1 MNALTVRF
9 NVISALILRDMR
21 TRFGRSYLG
30 YLIAVGWPF
39 SHLVVL
45 VGAMAYVRRLAP
57 MGGDPAIWA
66 ITGVLPYI
74 LCLYPARIMGYAI
87 EHNRA
92 LFFFPVVKASDV
104 IISRAIVEFMTA
116 TIVVVLAF
124 VVAAI
129 IGIDVI
135 PIDSFVLA
143 SGVLMTIYLSLSI
156 GILNNIMASIFRMW
170 HLVFILC
177 IIVMY
182 LSSGTIIAVDTL
194 SAELRDAI
202 WYNPLF
208 HCVEWIRSSYY
219 EGYGDGVVS
228 KHYVFWVA
236 TANLL
241 ISLSGE
247 RFLRGK
253 ILQP

>member
-9 NVISALILRDMR
+9 NVISAMILRDMR

-39 SHLVVL
+39 SHLIIL

-74 LCLYPARIMGYAI
+74 LCLYPARMMGYAV

-124 VVAAI
+124 TVASVM
-129 IGIDVI
+129 GIDVI

-143 SGVLMTIYLSLSI
+143 SGVIMTLYLSLSI
-156 GILNNIMASIFRMW
+156 GFLNNIMSAIFKMW

-177 IIVMY
+177 VITMY
-182 LSSGTIIAVDTL
+182 ITSGTIVAIDSL
-194 SAELRDAI
+194 SPELREVI
-202 WYNPLF
+202 WFNPLY

-219 EGYGDGVVS
+219 EGYGDGILS
-228 KHYVFWVA
+228 RAYIFWVA
-236 TANLL
+236 TANIL